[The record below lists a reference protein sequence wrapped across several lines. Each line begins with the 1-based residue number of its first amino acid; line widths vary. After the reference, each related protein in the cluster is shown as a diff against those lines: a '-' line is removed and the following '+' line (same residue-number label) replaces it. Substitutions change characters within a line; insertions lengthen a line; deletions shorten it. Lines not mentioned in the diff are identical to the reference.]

1 MILFEKEFSIPAAP
15 GHKALLSHVEKAFQF
30 RLHDGSIPL
39 RFAVTKSSPEQYQCE
54 VGVSEGLPF
63 PEMPPAD
70 SIFRFVRRN
79 VENTDSFNAVLLVP
93 TGIGAEIG
101 GHAGDATPV
110 AKLLAEACDV
120 LVTHP
125 NVVNASDINEAP
137 GNALYVEGS
146 VICRLLMGT
155 IGLQKVRANRV
166 LVVID
171 AHKDDFFINAA
182 VNAVSAA
189 RASYGF
195 NCPRVVKLDPPV
207 KMKSRYTSSGMAT
220 GKVES
225 LDYLC
230 QILEEYRDEYDA
242 VALSSVINVPHSYHQ
257 DYFDRQGEMVN
268 PWGGVEAMLTHAVS
282 SIFNVPSAHSPMFE
296 SQEIANSNPGIVEP
310 RMAAEAIS
318 LTFLQCIFK
327 GLHQSPRLILDED
340 LMGHP
345 GVLSASDISC
355 LIIPDGCLGLPTLA
369 ALEHGIP
376 VIAVRENRNLMQND
390 LSALPWASNQFYL
403 VENYWEAV
411 GVMNALRAGIA
422 PESVRRP
429 LSHTITNLR
438 SREAELQKGSID
450 KRTSKA
456 Q

>member
-1 MILFEKEFSIPAAP
+1 MFIYEKEFSIPAAP

-30 RLHDGSIPL
+30 RLHDGSSPL

-63 PEMPPAD
+63 REIPPAD
-70 SIFRFVRRN
+70 SIFRFVRRK

-171 AHKDDFFINAA
+171 AHKDDLFVNSA

-207 KMKSRYTSSGMAT
+207 KMKSRYTGSGRAT
-220 GKVES
+220 GKVEN
-225 LDYLC
+225 LD
-230 QILEEYRDEYDA
+230 
-242 VALSSVINVPHSYHQ
+242 
-257 DYFDRQGEMVN
+257 
-268 PWGGVEAMLTHAVS
+268 
-282 SIFNVPSAHSPMFE
+282 
-296 SQEIANSNPGIVEP
+296 
-310 RMAAEAIS
+310 
-318 LTFLQCIFK
+318 
-327 GLHQSPRLILDED
+327 
-340 LMGHP
+340 
-345 GVLSASDISC
+345 
-355 LIIPDGCLGLPTLA
+355 
-369 ALEHGIP
+369 
-376 VIAVRENRNLMQND
+376 
-390 LSALPWASNQFYL
+390 
-403 VENYWEAV
+403 
-411 GVMNALRAGIA
+411 
-422 PESVRRP
+422 
-429 LSHTITNLR
+429 
-438 SREAELQKGSID
+438 
-450 KRTSKA
+450 
-456 Q
+456 